1 MPTATLASRLA
12 PLAIL
17 AFVSLVAGCAQ
28 EPRAMIVA
36 DKSPQQPIAF
46 MHTVHVGIDSIPCAY
61 CHFSTNIS
69 EEAGI
74 PPVGTCM
81 GCHRF
86 VSGTSEAFAL
96 EIGKLMEFWADS
108 TAIPWER
115 VHSVP
120 EFVQFTHKPH
130 IRAGVSCAVCH
141 GDVAEMEQVT
151 RVAPLTMGWC
161 VKCHRDQG
169 APDDCATCHY

>member
-1 MPTATLASRLA
+1 MKAPVGRRSLLPVLLVLAA
-12 PLAIL
+12 
-17 AFVSLVAGCAQ
+17 AGCGDVRSATTY
-28 EPRAMIVA
+28 P
-36 DKSPQQPIAF
+36 KSPDQPIAF
-46 MHTVHVGIDSIPCAY
+46 MHTVHVRDNGIPCAY

-86 VSGTSEAFAL
+86 VAGTTDAFKTGIQ
-96 EIGKLMEFWADS
+96 ELMGFASDS
-108 TAIPWER
+108 TAIPWRR

-130 IRAGVSCAVCH
+130 IRAGVACAACH
-141 GDVAEMEQVT
+141 GDVAGMEQVT

-161 VKCHRDQG
+161 VSCHRQRG